1 MDDKFLKMV
10 IYDMYA
16 GPEIGKRHAYG
27 ERYYFDFVF
36 APRSLENISIVE
48 KVVDYIKRKK
58 RWKKKE

>member
-1 MDDKFLKMV
+1 MV

-16 GPEIGKRHAYG
+16 GPEIGKRRAYG
-27 ERYYFDFVF
+27 GRCYFDFVF